1 MINLALNKEI
11 KKISG
16 LITKY
21 HRIKSLKIDTTMNI
35 TEIELEEYLDDTYR
49 NLAKKVELEK
59 KSITDLIKQIEK
71 TTDNTIKNALIEKLD
86 RLNNKNVDA
95 FNKEYL
101 AGISRVTINK
111 AVSSMKEAYEEL
123 IKLDSYKDATEI

>member
-86 RLNNKNVDA
+86 RLNNKNADN

>member
-86 RLNNKNVDA
+86 RLNNKNVDN

>member
-86 RLNNKNVDA
+86 RLNNKNVDN

-123 IKLDSYKDATEI
+123 IK

>member
-35 TEIELEEYLDDTYR
+35 TEIELEEYLDDADV
-49 NLAKKVELEK
+49 NE
-59 KSITDLIKQIEK
+59 S
-71 TTDNTIKNALIEKLD
+71 N
-86 RLNNKNVDA
+86 
-95 FNKEYL
+95 
-101 AGISRVTINK
+101 INC
-111 AVSSMKEAYEEL
+111 
-123 IKLDSYKDATEI
+123 I

>member
-86 RLNNKNVDA
+86 RLNNKNVDN
-95 FNKEYL
+95 FNKEYP

>member
-1 MINLALNKEI
+1 MIDLALNKEI

-16 LITKY
+16 LTTKY
-21 HRIKSLKIDTTMNI
+21 HKIKSLKIDTIMNT

-59 KSITDLIKQIEK
+59 KSITDLIGQIEK

-86 RLNNKNVDA
+86 RLNNKNAND

-111 AVSSMKEAYEEL
+111 VVNSMKEAYEEL
-123 IKLDSYKDATEI
+123 VKLDSYKDATEI

>member
-86 RLNNKNVDA
+86 RLNNKNADN

-123 IKLDSYKDATEI
+123 IKLDSYKDAAEI

>member
-71 TTDNTIKNALIEKLD
+71 TTDNTIKNALIKKLD
-86 RLNNKNVDA
+86 RLNNKNVDN

>member
-86 RLNNKNVDA
+86 RLNNKNADA
-95 FNKEYL
+95 FNKKYI